1 MEENRLEQQATEGKV
16 EELMLKAKVLGD
28 ERDQKDLLIKQKKK
42 QNDELAEK
50 LKELEQK
57 NEQMSLKIE

>member
-1 MEENRLEQQATEGKV
+1 
-16 EELMLKAKVLGD
+16 MLKAKVLGD

-42 QNDELAEK
+42 QNDELVEK